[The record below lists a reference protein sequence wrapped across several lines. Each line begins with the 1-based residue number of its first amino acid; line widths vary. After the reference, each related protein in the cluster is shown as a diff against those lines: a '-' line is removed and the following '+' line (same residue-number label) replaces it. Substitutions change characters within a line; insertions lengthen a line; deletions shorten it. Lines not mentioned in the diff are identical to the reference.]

1 MTDDKNI
8 NWDDMEWDD
17 DLGEFVAK
25 KLDENSDENKIITK
39 DSLGNILESGDSVI
53 LTRDLD
59 VKGSSLKIK
68 QGTKIKKIKIG
79 DDPELIEC
87 KVGKAGI
94 YLKTCFL
101 KKV

>member
-8 NWDDMEWDD
+8 DWDNMEWDD
-17 DLGEFVAK
+17 DLGEFVPIK
-25 KLDENSDENKIITK
+25 SDEDGAQEEIITK
-39 DSLGNILESGDSVI
+39 DSLGNILQTGDTVI

-68 QGTKIKKIKIG
+68 QGTKIKKIKVG

-87 KVGKAGI
+87 KIGKAGI